1 MSRRA
6 DLPLTLKSAVQM
18 LEWGTFPEN
27 APCSHEQIAA
37 WCHRFWH
44 QYIEG
49 DVPPEIG
56 KILPIL
62 TDVETQWHHYLVNS
76 FTLEQ
81 LRARSAV
88 KDASMPVEWFE
99 SWLRQAKAVLSAS

>member
-6 DLPLTLKSAVQM
+6 DLPLTLQSAVQM
-18 LEWGTFPEN
+18 LEWGTCPEN

-44 QYIEG
+44 QYIER

-62 TDVETQWHHYLVNS
+62 TDVETRGTSIWSTISHWS
-76 FTLEQ
+76 SC
-81 LRARSAV
+81 ASA
-88 KDASMPVEWFE
+88 PP
-99 SWLRQAKAVLSAS
+99 